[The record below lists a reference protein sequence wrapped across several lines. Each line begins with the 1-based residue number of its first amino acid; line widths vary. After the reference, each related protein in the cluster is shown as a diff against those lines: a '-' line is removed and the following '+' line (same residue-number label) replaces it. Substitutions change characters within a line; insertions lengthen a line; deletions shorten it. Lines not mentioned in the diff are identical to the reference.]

1 MVDHRASPAPAGG
14 TGIAHSR
21 RGSVMV
27 MFALFLTVL
36 AGATSFA
43 LDLSNLYLVR
53 QERQMVS
60 DLAVLGA
67 TSTAAPIA
75 GSVPL
80 ATALATA
87 RAIVAANGLD
97 AGATTLTVT
106 PSPARSG
113 AQALKATIGA
123 PVALPIG
130 LLSLGRPPTVNV
142 ASWAEPSGTGACFRS
157 QYGPTN
163 IYNNAVVTAP
173 ACTAEAKTYFCSCGK
188 SQTVLA
194 NVATGYTP
202 LSDAP
207 YLCPT
212 ASLQP
217 NAAGFDYSANVTD
230 TIAGTA
236 PVTGMLAHLDAM
248 AGGWPYGTRSP
259 VRPSIPAGTTTSPS
273 YSGQTATIAANA
285 RLGSLT
291 VANSSLSFQG
301 GGADPRCTAPTTIA
315 ATLTLSGTNLLTFGS
330 GCYVFGAAVNAATGS
345 TSSLAVAPGASVVFV
360 FAGGTLTVASGAT
373 LVFGDA
379 AVYVNGGSIANYGTR
394 LSFGNGPFY
403 LWGGTIYNVLATSTL
418 TFGNGPFYFYGG
430 SVSNTGTM
438 TLGNGPFDFQGGS
451 LALNPGST
459 TSFGVGDMSFYGGT
473 VIAGGK
479 SVTFGAGGSAT
490 TGSGTVAM
498 YGGSFALTA
507 DSLTAI
513 GTSFGFKGGTL
524 SLLGIGTIQ
533 ATAPTDANPRL
544 GYRNLLFAVWG
555 GAFNLYQSGGQADT
569 MSGLVYAPATN
580 ASIYGSQTITPPPG
594 GCFGV
599 VSGVL
604 DIYQNATINGA
615 PCAGLTGNTAGR
627 AVLVQ

>member
-1 MVDHRASPAPAGG
+1 MVDHRASPGPADGA
-14 TGIAHSR
+14 GIAHSR

-27 MFALFLTVL
+27 MFALFLTAL

-75 GSVPL
+75 GSVPS

-106 PSPARSG
+106 QSPARSG
-113 AQALKATIGA
+113 ARALKATIGTT
-123 PVALPIG
+123 VTLPIG
-130 LLSLGRPPTVNV
+130 LLSLGARPTVNV

-157 QYGPTN
+157 QSGPTN
-163 IYNNAVVTAP
+163 IYNNAIVTAP
-173 ACTAEAKTYFCSCGK
+173 ACTAEAKTFFYSCGK
-188 SQTVLA
+188 SETVLA
-194 NVATGYTP
+194 TVATGYTP
-202 LSDAP
+202 LSEAP

-217 NAAGFDYSANVTD
+217 NAAGFDYSATVTD

-236 PVTGMLAHLDAM
+236 PVTGMLAHLKAM
-248 AGGWPYGTRSP
+248 AGGWSYGTLSP
-259 VRPSIPAGTTTSPS
+259 VRPSTPPGTSQS
-273 YSGQTATIAANA
+273 YSGQSATIAANA
-285 RLGSLT
+285 RLGSLA

-315 ATLTLSGTNLLTFGS
+315 ATLSFSGSNTLTFGS
-330 GCYVFGAAVNAATGS
+330 GCYVFGAAVNATAGS
-345 TSSLAVAPGASVVFV
+345 TSRLEVAPGASVVFV

-373 LVFGDA
+373 LTFGDA
-379 AVYVNGGSIANYGTR
+379 TVYVNGGSIANYGTR

-451 LALNPGST
+451 LALNPRST

-473 VIAGGK
+473 VIAGGA
-479 SVTFGAGGSAT
+479 SVTFGAGGSAE

-524 SLLGIGTIQ
+524 SLLGIGTIE
-533 ATAPTDANPRL
+533 ATAPTDPHPTL

-555 GAFNLYQSGGQADT
+555 GAFNLYQSGGQMDT

-604 DIYQNATINGA
+604 DIYQNARINA
-615 PCAGLTGNTAGR
+615 SPCAGLTGNTAGR